1 MSRRTIS
8 LAGIFLIVTGCAV
21 ILTAGRDFG
30 YVAVG
35 ALLAAPW
42 PAIAYVHV
50 VRQLMI
56 RAQADFQTRSLVV
69 NLICAAGLALAL
81 TVTLTLLGV
90 GITYLKQRPRFL
102 DRENISTDRCVWPQ
116 NNPH

>member
-8 LAGIFLIVTGCAV
+8 LAGLFLLVTGCALM
-21 ILTAGRDFG
+21 LTAGRVFG

-42 PAIAYVHV
+42 PVICYIHL
-50 VRQLMI
+50 VRRVMI

-69 NLICAAGLALAL
+69 NLICVAGLILAL
-81 TVTLTLLGV
+81 FVTTTLLGV
-90 GITYLKQRPRFL
+90 GITYLKHKPSFL
-102 DRENISTDRCVWPQ
+102 D
-116 NNPH
+116 PHAYLYGRN